1 MLLITLYVLAGVC
14 LYAAIHHLWIA
25 RHLSDRTHL
34 WFALLCLVVTFYVL
48 VKAGAYRAA
57 TVAELVSLR
66 RWEVSLG
73 IMVVGLLPWFALAY
87 TGMRQR
93 ALPAA
98 LTVLLGIFLAA
109 NLILPYGVSFIE
121 PPMLGYLTLPW
132 GEQVADLRAHQ
143 RSIWFNAGWVA
154 ILLNFV
160 FTGYVCARQYRQ
172 GQQRKALA
180 LGLALGAFL
189 AFVLF
194 NQVVN
199 FGLVNF
205 THTAEFGFIA
215 LVLLMSAALS
225 SELRRSA
232 EARTTSE
239 AALRAS
245 VVLQRAILDYAG
257 HAIIS
262 TSVNGM
268 ITSFNRAAERMLGYR
283 VEEVVGR
290 ATPAVFHDPAEV
302 GARAREFSAALG
314 SDIEPGFEVFVAKAR
329 RDLPNEHEWTYIRK
343 DGSRFPVLLTVTTLR
358 DAHGEVTGF
367 LGLAIDITERK
378 HTEQALHASEER
390 LRMILQTEPECV
402 KILAADGTLLEMNP
416 AGLAMIEAESLA
428 QVQGRKVANIVAPE
442 HRAAFV
448 SLSRRV
454 SEKGESGKLEFEI
467 IGLKGTRRWLETNAV
482 PMRDEASGKTWLLGV
497 TRDITER
504 KRTRDALQRSAEQ
517 LQTVFE
523 ASPATIN
530 ISRLDN
536 GTILYVNRAWEVATG
551 WPRAMAIGHPA
562 TELALWPDVAV
573 REALRARVRQTESVR
588 NVEWQRRART
598 GEVHTVLG
606 SITRIEI
613 DGAECALTFTQDI
626 TERKRVEAELARY
639 REHLEELVEARTN
652 ALEAA
657 NHELEA
663 FSYSVSH
670 DLRAPLRSING
681 FSQALAEEYADKL
694 DATAMDYLNRVRQ
707 GALRMGELIDDLLKL
722 SRVTRQDLRGQNVNL
737 SALATEIAAEL
748 RAREPGRVVDWS
760 LAPQVLAAGDPH
772 LLRIVM
778 DNLLGNAWKYTSR
791 TEHAR
796 IEFGIRPDDGNAVY
810 YVRDN
815 GAGFDMQ
822 YADRL
827 FGAFQRL
834 HKVEDFPG
842 NGIGL
847 ATVKR
852 IVVRHGGR
860 IWAESQ
866 PGQGATFYFTLART
880 EGVEVV

>member
-25 RHLSDRTHL
+25 RHLSDRTHF

-48 VKAGAYRAA
+48 VKAGAYRAVTA
-57 TVAELVSLR
+57 AELVTLR
-66 RWEVSLG
+66 RWETSVG
-73 IMVVGLLPWFALAY
+73 IVIVGLLPWFALAY
-87 TGMRQR
+87 TGIRQR
-93 ALPAA
+93 ALAA
-98 LTVLLGIFLAA
+98 VLTLLLGFFFAV

-121 PPMLGYLTLPW
+121 IPTLEFITLPW
-132 GEQVADLRAHQ
+132 GEQVADLRVHQ
-143 RSIWFNAGWVA
+143 RSAWFNAGWLT
-154 ILLNFV
+154 IV
-160 FTGYVCARQYRQ
+160 FSFLFTSYICVRQYRQ

-180 LGLALGAFL
+180 LALALVTFL
-189 AFVLF
+189 GFVLF

-232 EARTTSE
+232 EARTASE
-239 AALRAS
+239 AALRESA
-245 VVLQRAILDYAG
+245 VLQRAILDYAG

-262 TSVNGM
+262 TTVDGM

-290 ATPAVFHDPAEV
+290 VTPAAFHDPAEV

-343 DGSRFPVLLTVTTLR
+343 DGSRFPVLLTVTALR
-358 DAHGEVTGF
+358 GPAGEINGF
-367 LGLAIDITERK
+367 LGLAIDI
-378 HTEQALHASEER
+378 S
-390 LRMILQTEPECV
+390 
-402 KILAADGTLLEMNP
+402 
-416 AGLAMIEAESLA
+416 
-428 QVQGRKVANIVAPE
+428 
-442 HRAAFV
+442 
-448 SLSRRV
+448 
-454 SEKGESGKLEFEI
+454 
-467 IGLKGTRRWLETNAV
+467 
-482 PMRDEASGKTWLLGV
+482 
-497 TRDITER
+497 ER
-504 KRTRDALQRSAEQ
+504 KRARDDLQRSEEQ
-517 LQTVFE
+517 LRTVFE

-530 ISRLDN
+530 VSRLDN
-536 GTILYVNRAWEVATG
+536 GTILYVNRAWEAATG
-551 WPRAMAIGHPA
+551 WPRAVAVGHTA

-573 REALRARVRQTESVR
+573 REALRARVREASVR
-588 NVEWQRRART
+588 NVEWQRRSRT

-606 SITRIEI
+606 SITRIEL
-613 DGAECALTFTQDI
+613 DGIECALTFTQDI
-626 TERKRVEAELARY
+626 TERKQAEAELARY
-639 REHLEELVEARTN
+639 REHLEELVEARTT

-670 DLRAPLRSING
+670 DLRAPLRAING
-681 FSQALAEEYADKL
+681 FSQALIEDYAGKL
-694 DATAMDYLNRVRQ
+694 EAKAVDYLNRVRQ
-707 GALRMGELIDDLLKL
+707 GAVRMGELIDDLLKL
-722 SRVTRQDLRGQNVNL
+722 SRVTRQDIRGQNVNL
-737 SALATEIAAEL
+737 GALAAECAAEL
-748 RAREPGRVVDWS
+748 RAREPGREVDWL
-760 LAPQVLAAGDPH
+760 LASRALVTGDPH
-772 LLRIVM
+772 LLRIAM
-778 DNLLGNAWKYTSR
+778 DNLLSNALKYTSR
-791 TEHAR
+791 TPHAR
-796 IEFGIRPDDGNAVY
+796 IEFGVMSGDGAEVY
-810 YVRDN
+810 FVRDN